1 MPVYDSIGQSYSK
14 FRLPDP
20 RIVDS
25 LVNLLQL
32 EQGSLVADI
41 GAGTGN
47 YSRAICASPKG
58 RRQRRTQQRFAIA
71 QRGYFLYAVEPSSVM
86 RSQATEHPQVQ
97 WFTGCAEDIPLPTS
111 SVDAVICILASHH
124 FSNLEKAVREM
135 NRVAKTGAIVFL
147 TFDPRVGEKLWIAD
161 YFPEPWEDAFR
172 VFPPLSDVVALFQA
186 NTQRTV
192 EIFPLML
199 PHDLTD
205 MFFAAG
211 WRRPEIYLN
220 PEVRAGISALS
231 LVDASVVEK
240 GVTLLEEDLN
250 SGRWDAKYGEIRK
263 LTEIDAGYR
272 FLCAR
277 VA

>member
-25 LVNLLQL
+25 LVNLLRL
-32 EQGSLVADI
+32 EPGSSIADI

-47 YSRAICASPKG
+47 YSRAIAD
-58 RRQRRTQQRFAIA
+58 
-71 QRGYFLYAVEPSSVM
+71 RGYFLYAVEPSSVM
-86 RSQATEHPQVQ
+86 REQATEHPQVQ
-97 WFTGCAEDIPLPTS
+97 WFTGYAEDIPLPTS
-111 SVDAVICILASHH
+111 SVDAVISILATHH
-124 FSNLEKAVREM
+124 FSSLEKAVREM
-135 NRVAKTGAIVFL
+135 NRIARTGAIVLL
-147 TFDPRVGEKLWIAD
+147 TFDPRVGEKPWIAD
-161 YFPEPWEDAFR
+161 YFPSLLEDTFR
-172 VFPPLSDVVALFQA
+172 VFPPLSDVAALIQA

-192 EIFPLML
+192 DIFPFML

-205 MFFAAG
+205 MFFVAG

-220 PEVRAGISALS
+220 PDVRAGISALT
-231 LVDASVVEK
+231 LADITIVEQ
-240 GVTLLEEDLN
+240 GVSLLEEDLN
-250 SGRWDAKYGEIRK
+250 SGRWDAKYGGIRK

-277 VA
+277 VTRECVK

>member
-32 EQGSLVADI
+32 EPGSSIADI

-47 YSRAICASPKG
+47 YSRAIAN
-58 RRQRRTQQRFAIA
+58 
-71 QRGYFLYAVEPSSVM
+71 RGYFLYAVEPSSVM
-86 RSQATEHPQVQ
+86 REQASEHPQVQ
-97 WFTGCAEDIPLPTS
+97 WITGYAENILLATS
-111 SVDAVICILASHH
+111 SVDAVISILATHH

-135 NRVAKTGAIVFL
+135 NRIAKTGAIVFL
-147 TFDPRVGEKLWIAD
+147 TFDPRVTKKLWIGD
-161 YFPEPWEDAFR
+161 YFPVYREYDFR
-172 VFPPLSDVVALFQA
+172 VFPPLSDVVALIQA

-192 EIFPLML
+192 EVSPLML
-199 PHDLTD
+199 PHDLID
-205 MFFAAG
+205 MFAAAG

-220 PEVRAGISALS
+220 PGVRSGISALA
-231 LVDASVVEK
+231 LADVSVVK
-240 GVTLLEEDLN
+240 RGVSLLEEDLN
-250 SGRWDAKYGEIRK
+250 NGRWDAKYGEIRK
-263 LTEIDAGYR
+263 MTEIDAGYR

-277 VA
+277 VR